1 MKKKVRK
8 TIKSELQPD
17 IKKSTANLFVNTI
30 IFLLFAIII
39 VMSWSIYEKFNR
51 NDETSIVPD
60 NSEKPA
66 EIIQVEVLNGC
77 GVSGVADR
85 FTDFLR
91 AEKFDVV
98 KTDNY
103 VSFDINETMVI
114 DRIGNLANAKAIAE
128 ALGIKQGAAFRQ
140 LNSDYFVD
148 VTVII
153 GKDYHTLNPLN

>member
-8 TIKSELQPD
+8 NPKNELPPD
-17 IKKSTANLFVNTI
+17 IKKSTVNIFINTI
-30 IFLLFAIII
+30 IFLLLGIII
-39 VMSWSIYEKFNR
+39 VMSWSVYEKFNR
-51 NDETSIVPD
+51 TEEHTIIPD
-60 NSEKPA
+60 QNEKPS

-77 GVSGVADR
+77 GVTGVADR

-91 AEKFDVV
+91 SEKFDVV

-103 VSFDINETMVI
+103 VNYDIEETLVI
-114 DRIGNLANAKAIAE
+114 DRIGNLANAKLVAG
-128 ALGIKQGAAFRQ
+128 ALGMSPAKAFKQ

-153 GKDYHTLNPLN
+153 GKDYHSLEPLN

>member
-8 TIKSELQPD
+8 SVKADIQPD
-17 IKKSTANLFVNTI
+17 IKKSTANIFINTI
-30 IFLLFAIII
+30 IFLLFGIII
-39 VMSWSIYEKFNR
+39 VMIWSIYEKFDGTEN
-51 NDETSIVPD
+51 NISQPDDFEVP
-60 NSEKPA
+60 S

-77 GVSGVADR
+77 GVTGVADR

-91 AEKFDVV
+91 SEKFDVV

-114 DRIGNLANAKAIAE
+114 DRIGNLANAKVIAE
-128 ALGIKQGAAFRQ
+128 ALGINPGRAFRQ

-148 VTVII
+148 VTIII
-153 GKDYHTLNPLN
+153 GKDYHLLKPLN